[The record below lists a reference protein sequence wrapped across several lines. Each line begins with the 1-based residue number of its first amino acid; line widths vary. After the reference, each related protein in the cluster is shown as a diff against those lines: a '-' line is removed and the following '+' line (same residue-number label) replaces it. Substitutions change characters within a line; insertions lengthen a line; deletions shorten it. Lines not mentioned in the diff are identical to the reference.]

1 MKDKDFQVPLL
12 LKVEPMRKF
21 FPNPRLVAVTSSIAA
36 SLFLAR
42 AARADIYHYSNVLV
56 GERAIGI
63 GGAYTAVADDASGVY
78 YNPAGLAFAQSNDIS
93 GSGNAFYNKTT
104 EYSKVIANQ
113 SYTETAGGTFAPFL
127 GVLNKL
133 DRFVPGLVGAFAMY
147 TSDTELLDQNDR
159 WPTVY
164 IGQSGTKFTS
174 IQGFHRTVQ
183 LRTATSHIAAGV
195 GYRLS
200 GRMSAGLAVRYTS
213 ISELSQDFQQSDS
226 VVEET
231 ASGTAVATTVV
242 KQYSNNRT
250 SLEAKGFE
258 PTFGFQMAL
267 GQSLSL
273 GLSIRKGSWIT
284 QEKTV
289 ASDRLA
295 TQQTSDSGVTGN
307 TGALVVETAS
317 SSDAKSSNP
326 LGTIPGEVRVGVA
339 WFASPKLMASGDIS
353 YVDAA
358 AGSKGAGRRNA
369 VLNYAA
375 GAEFYVTPSVA
386 MRGGFFT
393 NNDARAEVTSSKY
406 TGGTNINYKGGSLF
420 AAYIQP
426 NSQISV
432 GAVIQSGTGQSQ
444 KVEGVNDPVDVTS
457 SLTTFAFAAT
467 TSL

>member
-1 MKDKDFQVPLL
+1 MGATVC
-12 LKVEPMRKF
+12 
-21 FPNPRLVAVTSSIAA
+21 VATMAH
-36 SLFLAR
+36 
-42 AARADIYHYSNVLV
+42 ADIFHYSNVLV

-63 GGAYTAVADDASGVY
+63 AGAYTAVADDASGVY

-104 EYSKVIANQ
+104 EYSKVIASQN
-113 SYTETAGGTFAPFL
+113 YTETAGGTFAPFL

-133 DRFVPGLVGAFAMY
+133 DRFLPGLVGAFAMY

-164 IGQSGTKFTS
+164 VGQSGTQFTS

-183 LRTATSHIAAGV
+183 LRTSTSHIAAGV

-200 GRMSAGLAVRYTS
+200 GRMSVGLALRYTS
-213 ISELSQDFQQSDS
+213 VSELSQDFQQSDS
-226 VVEET
+226 VLEET
-231 ASGTAVATTVV
+231 ASGTAVVTTLV
-242 KQYSNNRT
+242 KQYTNNRT

-258 PTFGFQMAL
+258 PTLGFQMAL

-273 GLSIRKGSWIT
+273 GLSFRKGSWMS

-289 ASDRLA
+289 AADKLA
-295 TQQTSDSGVTGN
+295 TQQSSTSGVTAS

-317 SSDAKSSNP
+317 SADAKSSNP
-326 LGTIPGEVRVGVA
+326 LGTIPGEVRVGLA

-353 YVDAA
+353 YFDAA
-358 AGSKGAGRRNA
+358 AGSKGAGRRNS

-375 GAEFYVTPSVA
+375 GTEYYATPSVA
-386 MRGGFFT
+386 LRAGFFT
-393 NNDARAEVTSSKY
+393 NNDARSEVTASKY

-432 GAVIQSGTGQSQ
+432 GAVVQNGMGKSQ
-444 KVEGVNDPVDVTS
+444 KVEGVNTPVDVKS